1 MLEKGQDIEL
11 HIDRLGLDGM
21 AVGRHDGLVC
31 FVRNAVP
38 GETVRATVARTRRK
52 HVEAEAVEILAPC
65 DKRVQPRC
73 RHFGTCGG
81 CVWQHVAYDMQ
92 LREKQQFVVDAFERI
107 GGFSGI
113 QVLPII
119 GSGDEYFYRNK
130 MEFSFSR
137 QRWLTTEELRT
148 GGEIEKRFGLGLHVP
163 RRYDKV
169 LDIEECLLQSE
180 LSNAILN
187 AVREFC
193 RAKQFTIYST
203 ETHDGYLRHLVIRQG
218 VRTSDVMVNLVT
230 TTDEPDV
237 MRELSHVL
245 VNRIPQITTFVN
257 NITARKS
264 MVAVGDSEKVYHGPG
279 YIEERLG
286 KYAFR
291 ISANS
296 FFQTNTKQAE
306 RLYGV
311 ARAMAEL
318 APSDIL
324 FDLYCGT
331 GTIALFLSDAV
342 REVVGID
349 SVESAIDDARRN
361 AQINNVGNCRFFL
374 GDLKERL
381 TKDTAWLT
389 GHPDVIVVDP
399 PRSGLHPKVV
409 EQIAKLN
416 PDRIVYVSCNPAT
429 QARDARMFTTAGYEL
444 SRLQP
449 VDMFPHTSHVEN
461 VASFQ
466 KVQKST

>member
-187 AVREFC
+187 AVRE
-193 RAKQFTIYST
+193 
-203 ETHDGYLRHLVIRQG
+203 
-218 VRTSDVMVNLVT
+218 
-230 TTDEPDV
+230 
-237 MRELSHVL
+237 
-245 VNRIPQITTFVN
+245 
-257 NITARKS
+257 
-264 MVAVGDSEKVYHGPG
+264 
-279 YIEERLG
+279 
-286 KYAFR
+286 
-291 ISANS
+291 
-296 FFQTNTKQAE
+296 
-306 RLYGV
+306 
-311 ARAMAEL
+311 
-318 APSDIL
+318 
-324 FDLYCGT
+324 
-331 GTIALFLSDAV
+331 
-342 REVVGID
+342 VVGID